1 VSGRKFKGV
10 KTMKSLKSR
19 KLLVVLVVLLLCGM
33 MFLIYKVLLKPKPSE
48 LFLRYVLDPI
58 PASVKNIKAD
68 QCGAFRGYEYVFR
81 FDINRADLD
90 LIIKSRPFREAQIIN
105 CQDGN
110 LFWVWKGSHDG
121 DAYNGDAYDGG
132 AFSTGLKRRKL
143 SWYTLE
149 SWEEPETYALVKEDK
164 VKGVDTRDI
173 QVLFYNAKL
182 GQAFFIVYFSWG
194 T

>member
-1 VSGRKFKGV
+1 
-10 KTMKSLKSR
+10 MKSLKSR

-81 FDINRADLD
+81 FDINRTDLD
-90 LIIKSRPFREAQIIN
+90 LIIKSRPFSEAQNII
-105 CQDGN
+105 CQGGIIY
-110 LFWVWKGSHDG
+110 WEWKFTHFTDK
-121 DAYNGDAYDGG
+121 YDSRG
-132 AFSTGLKRRKL
+132 FHVYDERRKP

-164 VKGVDTRDI
+164 VNGVDTEDI
-173 QVLFYNAKL
+173 QVLVYNAKL